1 MKEKIEQIEQLIAK
15 NKKLLDLLEQYKK
28 SIENEGK
35 RYHLFADEVVNTPT
49 TVTHSCYVCGEK
61 KNYKVVPDCDLQ
73 YYLVDRN
80 PKKVKGQTKT
90 QEVICYGT
98 KRRLKSFMRLRNI
111 QSNDIINDVKN
122 FGY

>member
-1 MKEKIEQIEQLIAK
+1 MKEKIEQIKAK
-15 NKKLLDLLEQYKK
+15 QEKLSNLLDQYKK
-28 SIENEGK
+28 FKENESK
-35 RYHLFADEVVNTPT
+35 RYHLFADEIVNAPT

-61 KNYKVVPDCDLQ
+61 KNYKVVPDCDLK

-90 QEVICYGT
+90 QEIVCYGS
-98 KRRLKSFMRLRNI
+98 KKRLKSFMRLRNI
-111 QSNDIINDVKN
+111 QSNDIMNDVKN

>member
-1 MKEKIEQIEQLIAK
+1 MKEKIEQIKAK
-15 NKKLLDLLEQYKK
+15 QEKLSDLLDQYKK

-61 KNYKVVPDCDLQ
+61 KLYKVVPDCDLK
-73 YYLVDRN
+73 YYLVDRE
-80 PKKVKGQTKT
+80 T
-90 QEVICYGT
+90 QEIICYGS
-98 KRRLKSFMRLRNI
+98 KKRLKSFMRLRNI
-111 QSNDIINDVKN
+111 QSNDIMNDVKN